1 MKLKKYYNYPPHKV
15 CCFVGYVSDYNYNN
29 SDNNPMIQNIVDEI
43 YRQYFYCNDISYI
56 LVNGPNPFSLIVFKA
71 IEKFKKEFDC
81 KIAIKAIAFISFRKS
96 LNLSPAEKTYMQELY
111 DMADEIHIIDDM
123 ENDDDLIV
131 EKTMIDNSCT
141 LIAHNPTHVNSFI
154 NQCID
159 YAKDN
164 QKQLIEKDFAP
175 YHTYRITIANST
187 TYIKAKSQTDAEK
200 KAISIFYERNK
211 PDIKTEIDDNATPET
226 TLL

>member
-1 MKLKKYYNYPPHKV
+1 
-15 CCFVGYVSDYNYNN
+15 
-29 SDNNPMIQNIVDEI
+29 
-43 YRQYFYCNDISYI
+43 
-56 LVNGPNPFSLIVFKA
+56 
-71 IEKFKKEFDC
+71 
-81 KIAIKAIAFISFRKS
+81 
-96 LNLSPAEKTYMQELY
+96 
-111 DMADEIHIIDDM
+111 MADEIHIIDDM
-123 ENDDDLIV
+123 KNDDDLIV
-131 EKTMIDNSCT
+131 EKTIIDNSCT
-141 LIAHNPTHVNSFI
+141 LIAHNPTHANSVI
-154 NQCID
+154 NKCID
-159 YAKDN
+159 YAKEN